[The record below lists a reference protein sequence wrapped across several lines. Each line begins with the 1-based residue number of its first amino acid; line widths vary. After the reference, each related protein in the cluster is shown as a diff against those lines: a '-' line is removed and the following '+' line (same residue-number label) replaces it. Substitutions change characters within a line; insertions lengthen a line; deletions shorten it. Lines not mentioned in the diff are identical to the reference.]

1 LLQAQK
7 SMASIPGGQLLLH
20 NVLSPSLA
28 HSRLACFH
36 LRIRWGSCSHRQV
49 SYRTAFG
56 AQKTFWETQ
65 LFTGAQPRQET
76 EPQVKPPAAK
86 AWIRVYC

>member
-36 LRIRWGSCSHRQV
+36 LRIR
-49 SYRTAFG
+49 
-56 AQKTFWETQ
+56 
-65 LFTGAQPRQET
+65 
-76 EPQVKPPAAK
+76 
-86 AWIRVYC
+86 